1 MSDYVIV
8 TDSSCDLPKEKAEQM
23 NIAVVDLDVT
33 VDGEPSCPNSEVNIK
48 EFYKKL
54 RDGKM
59 AKTSAVNIELIR
71 DCFKKIL
78 DEGKDILYLGFSS
91 GLSTTFNTGRI
102 VAEELSDEYPDRK
115 VYCVDTLAASLGQ
128 GLLVYLTVCEKEKG
142 KSIEEVRDYAE
153 ETKLHLC
160 HWFTVD
166 DLHFLK
172 RGGRISGTVALVGS
186 VLGIK
191 PILHTSD
198 EGLLVNVSKA
208 RGRKASIEA
217 LVKKLQETGINPS
230 DQVIFISHGDCEE
243 DAIFLKNLIEEK
255 YHPKAIMYSYVGPV
269 IGAHSGPGTL
279 ALFYLGT
286 QR

>member
-33 VDGEPSCPNSEVNIK
+33 VDGEPSCPNSKVDIK

-54 RDGKM
+54 RGGKM

-102 VAEELSDEYPDRK
+102 VAEELSEEYTDRK
-115 VYCVDTLAASLGQ
+115 IYCVDTLAASLGQ

-230 DQVIFISHGDCEE
+230 EQVIFISHGDCEE